1 MNAHRHDV
9 RVYFADT
16 DAGGVM
22 YHAAY
27 LGFAERART
36 EALRDAGL
44 PHAAMLNEH
53 GVMFMVRRVQIEYL
67 RPARLDDMLTIR
79 TETLAATGATVTL
92 SQDFFLGETP
102 LARASVLLA
111 CVRQATGTAARIPP
125 RWRHALAVSRSD
137 DP

>member
-1 MNAHRHDV
+1 MIAHYHNL
-9 RVYFADT
+9 RVYFEDT

-44 PHAAMLNEH
+44 PHAQMVAEH

-79 TETLAATGATVTL
+79 TNTEAATGATVTL
-92 SQDFFLGETP
+92 TQAFFLGETP
-102 LARASVLLA
+102 LARATVVLA
-111 CVRQATGTAARIPP
+111 CVRQSTGTAARIPP
-125 RWRHALAVSRSD
+125 RWRDALALRRSD
-137 DP
+137 RP

>member
-1 MNAHRHDV
+1 MIPHEHAI
-9 RVYFADT
+9 RVYYEDT

-36 EALRDAGL
+36 ECLRDAGL
-44 PHAAMLNEH
+44 PHAAMLTEH

-79 TETLAATGATVTL
+79 TATLAASGATVTL
-92 SQDFFLGETP
+92 AQDFFRGAAP
-102 LARASVLLA
+102 LAQARVILVCVKAAS
-111 CVRQATGTAARIPP
+111 GSAARIPL
-125 RWRHALAVSRSD
+125 RWRAALAASGETSL
-137 DP
+137 

>member
-1 MNAHRHDV
+1 MIAHTHNV
-9 RVYFADT
+9 RVYFEDT

-79 TETLAATGATVTL
+79 TNTLAATGATITL
-92 SQDFFLGETP
+92 AQGFFLGETK
-102 LARASVLLA
+102 LAHAQVLLA
-111 CVRQATGTAARIPP
+111 CVRQPAGKPTRIPP
-125 RWRHALAVSRSD
+125 RWRDALAVRRSD
-137 DP
+137 ET